1 MGEGGGSL
9 RGRLTVIIIITKGP
23 AEGAAAVPE
32 LAGFGVGAGRGVNRG
47 LRMGS
52 GFLEGEGRVAAEMVV
67 SVGRTHRIRLLN
79 GGRVTVFFTVLHLL
93 SCVSSAQVCH

>member
-1 MGEGGGSL
+1 MGEG
-9 RGRLTVIIIITKGP
+9 RGP
-23 AEGAAAVPE
+23 SAAASQLLLLSQKAQQKERQQFPSW
-32 LAGFGVGAGRGVNRG
+32 LALALGRDGGVNRG